1 MKMNFSELK
10 QFLDEKVEL
19 YNTPTFIESDPISIP
34 HQFDLKEDIE
44 IMGFLVSTIAWGNR
58 KMIIKSGNSLASILG
73 NSPYDFIMNYGE
85 TDSVLLRNF
94 KHRTFNSFDLDFFI
108 TALKTIYT
116 KHKGLENVFSS
127 PINSDAT
134 TMQGS
139 IENFRKIFFET
150 VEDSK
155 FRTFKHVASP
165 AKGSASKRINM
176 YLRWMVRQDKKGVDF
191 GVWKSISPSLLSCPL
206 DVHSGNVGRALGL
219 LPRKQND
226 WKAVMELDGNLRK
239 MDASDP
245 VKYDFALFGLG
256 VFEKFA

>member
-1 MKMNFSELK
+1 MNFSELK

-108 TALKTIYT
+108 TALKNIYT

-127 PINSDAT
+127 PINSGST
-134 TMQGS
+134 NMQGS

-191 GVWKSISPSLLSCPL
+191 GIWKSISPSLLSCPL

>member
-1 MKMNFSELK
+1 MNFSELK

-44 IMGFLVSTIAWGNR
+44 IMGFLVATIAWGNR
-58 KMIIKSGNSLASILG
+58 KMIIKSGNSLATILG
-73 NSPYDFIMNYGE
+73 NSPYDFIMNYRE
-85 TDSVLLRNF
+85 TDSAFLRNF
-94 KHRTFNSFDLDFFI
+94 KHRTFNSFDLEFFI
-108 TALKTIYT
+108 TALKNIYT
-116 KHKGLENVFSS
+116 KHKGMENAFSS
-127 PINSDAT
+127 PIESKTT
-134 TMQGS
+134 TMYGS
-139 IENFRKIFFET
+139 IENF
-150 VEDSK
+150 
-155 FRTFKHVASP
+155 
-165 AKGSASKRINM
+165 M

-191 GVWKSISPSLLSCPL
+191 GIWKSINPSLLSCPL
-206 DVHSGNVGRALGL
+206 DVHSGNVGRVLGL

-239 MDASDP
+239 MDALDP

>member
-1 MKMNFSELK
+1 MNFSELK

-19 YNTPTFIESDPISIP
+19 YNTPSFIESDPISIP
-34 HQFDLKEDIE
+34 HQFYLKEDIE
-44 IMGFLVSTIAWGNR
+44 IIGFLVSTIAWGNR
-58 KMIIKSGNSLASILG
+58 KMINRSGNNLANLLG
-73 NSPYDFIMNYGE
+73 NSPYDFVMNYENKGI
-85 TDSVLLRNF
+85 SLLKNF

-108 TALKTIYT
+108 TALKNIYT
-116 KHKGLENVFSS
+116 NHKGLENVFSS
-127 PINSDAT
+127 PINMDST
-134 TMQGS
+134 TMDDS

-150 VEDSK
+150 VADSK

-191 GVWKSISPSLLSCPL
+191 GIWKNISPSLLSCPL

-219 LPRKQND
+219 LQRKQND
-226 WKAVMELDGNLRK
+226 WKAVMELDNNLRK
-239 MDASDP
+239 MDAADP